1 LSPELAGASLKM
13 VGSLAMVLGL
23 ILVLF
28 YAIKRFRPRSLHSSQ
43 VPEMRLLGTLN
54 LAPKRALALVELH
67 DQWMVVGVGTDSVTL
82 VTKMDRPPEPEPEEA
97 PVLRSGRSFQAF
109 LQQSRL
115 RHPRKGMTAKRSHE
129 DS

>member
-1 LSPELAGASLKM
+1 M

-28 YAIKRFRPRSLHSSQ
+28 YAVKRFRPRSFHSTQ

-54 LAPKRALALVELH
+54 LAPKRALALVELR

-97 PVLRSGRSFQAF
+97 PVRRSGRNFQSF
-109 LQQSRL
+109 LQQSGL
-115 RHPRKGMTAKRSHE
+115 RQSWKGMTSKRNHE
-129 DS
+129 NS

>member
-28 YAIKRFRPRSLHSSQ
+28 YAVKRFRPRSFHSTQ

-54 LAPKRALALVELH
+54 LAPKRALALVELR

-97 PVLRSGRSFQAF
+97 PVRRSGRNFQSF
-109 LQQSRL
+109 LQQSGL
-115 RHPRKGMTAKRSHE
+115 RQSWKGMTSKRNHE
-129 DS
+129 NS